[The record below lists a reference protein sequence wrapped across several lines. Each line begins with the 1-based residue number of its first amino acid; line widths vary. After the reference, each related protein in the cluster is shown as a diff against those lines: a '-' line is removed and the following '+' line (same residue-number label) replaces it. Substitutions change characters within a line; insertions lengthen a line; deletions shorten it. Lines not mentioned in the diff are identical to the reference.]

1 MSTIQRIEQER
12 SRDHGRLDATDVD
25 PDDHALET
33 PMDMILAD
41 AGQSPLR
48 RMVPGMSGVRAV
60 ASLATKPRTVARRT
74 AGLAAELVRVGV
86 GRSEVAP
93 ARSDK
98 RWGDEAWEKNPF
110 FKRTM
115 QGYLAWGEA
124 MRELVD
130 DADLDWADGQRMGFI
145 VDNIVEALAPTN
157 APVLNPTVLKRTID
171 TGGGN
176 FLNGGRRFLRDYA
189 TAPRVPSMV
198 ESDAFS
204 VGEDLAMTPGK
215 VVLRTELF
223 ELIEYAPQTD
233 KVRTIPLLIVPPTIN
248 KYYIIDL
255 APERSMVEH
264 LVRSGLQ
271 VYVMSWRNPDSRHA
285 DWNLDAYG
293 AAILEA
299 MDAANQITRTT
310 SVSLLGICSGG
321 IITSMLMGHLAA
333 TDQLDKVSAYSLMVT
348 VLDQGRAGTTS
359 ALLSHKVAAAAVAR
373 SEEKGYLDG
382 RTLAEIFAWL
392 RPTDLIWRYWIN
404 NYLMGRPP
412 KAFDILYWN
421 ADPVRM
427 TAGMHH
433 DFLDLALRN
442 ALVEPGKGHMLGSL
456 VDLSQVT
463 TENYVVAGI
472 ADHLCSWESCY
483 QSTQMLGGPSTFVL
497 STSGHI
503 AAMVNPPGNPK
514 ASFRTSE
521 ENPPTTQEWLEQA
534 SKKKGTW
541 WDDYAG
547 WVGDRSGEW
556 RGKPVKA
563 GSSEYPPVCDAPGTF
578 VHDR

>member
-1 MSTIQRIEQER
+1 MTTIERIERER
-12 SRDHGRLDATDVD
+12 SRDHGESSSAGDEHGLD
-25 PDDHALET
+25 T
-33 PMDMILAD
+33 PMDMLLAD
-41 AGQSPLR
+41 AGRGPIR
-48 RMVPGMSGVRAV
+48 RMVPGMSGVKAA
-60 ASLATKPRTVARRT
+60 ASLVTKPRKVARRT
-74 AGLAAELVRVGV
+74 AGLAAELTKVAIGV
-86 GRSEVAP
+86 SDVEPHKA
-93 ARSDK
+93 DK
-98 RWGDEAWEKNPF
+98 RWADEAWQKNPF

-124 MRELVD
+124 LRGLVD
-130 DADLDWADGQRMGFI
+130 DADLDWGDAQRMGFI
-145 VDNIVEALAPTN
+145 VDNIVEAVAPTN
-157 APVLNPTVLKRTID
+157 SPVLNPTVLKRTID

-176 FLNGGRRFLRDYA
+176 FVQGTRRFVRDYA

-204 VGEDLAMTPGK
+204 VGEDLALTPGN
-215 VVLRTELF
+215 VVLRTEMF

-248 KYYIIDL
+248 KFYIIDL

-264 LVRSGLQ
+264 LVRSGLS
-271 VYVMSWRNPDSRHA
+271 VYVMSWRNPDSRHR

-299 MDAANQITRTT
+299 MDAANQITRTD

-348 VLDQGRAGTTS
+348 VLDQGRAGMTS
-359 ALLSHKVAAAAVAR
+359 ALLSHKAAAAATAT
-373 SEEKGYLDG
+373 SKEKGYLDG
-382 RTLAEIFAWL
+382 KTLAEIFAWL

-433 DFLDLALRN
+433 DFLDMALRN
-442 ALVEPGKGHMLGSL
+442 ALVKPGEAQMLGSRI
-456 VDLSQVT
+456 DLSAVT
-463 TENYVVAGI
+463 TDNYVVAGI

-483 QSTQMLGGPSTFVL
+483 QSTQMLGGPSKFVL

-521 ENPPTTQEWLEQA
+521 ENPPTTDAWLEGA
-534 SKKKGTW
+534 AKKKGSW
-541 WDDYAG
+541 WSDYAEWIG
-547 WVGDRSGEW
+547 ERSGDW

-563 GSSEYPPVCDAPGTF
+563 GSSEYPPLAEAPGTF
-578 VHDR
+578 VFDR